1 MKDASQGEFTIVLGV
16 RQLAVALFMLFMLV
30 ATFAAVSYVVGRIVM
45 APVTATAQSAP
56 PEDVLVVD
64 AAGEKTPGKPP
75 QQPAAPEASRPK
87 PAPAAAPAF
96 ESYYYEPAPG
106 QLFLQVAAADRGIA
120 EVFAEYLAR
129 KEFTPRIATGP
140 DERSYRVLVG
150 PIENNE
156 QLSELRTGLEKA
168 GFHPFLR
175 RYKPADNGG

>member
-1 MKDASQGEFTIVLGV
+1 MKDASQGEFTVVLGF
-16 RQLAVALFMLFMLV
+16 RQLTVALFMLLMLV
-30 ATFAAVSYVVGRIVM
+30 ATFAAVSYVVGRVVV
-45 APVTATAQSAP
+45 APVTATAQTAP
-56 PEDVLVVD
+56 PENVLVVD
-64 AAGEKTPGKPP
+64 AAGEKTP
-75 QQPAAPEASRPK
+75 ATTPEKHTASEPSR
-87 PAPAAAPAF
+87 PAPAPAVPPPF
-96 ESYYYEPAPG
+96 DSYFYEPEPG

-129 KEFTPRIATGP
+129 KQFTPRIATGP

-175 RYKPADNGG
+175 RYKSTDNGD